1 MCGNSG
7 CEPIVVTH
15 LSSEPV
21 ADSRRSN
28 GMAVPSENPKPL
40 GVDAVTVM
48 IVEPEVVVRT
58 VVAEYLRECGYK
70 VIEGTGAEDVWK
82 ILDDNIL
89 IDIVL
94 ADVQLAG
101 GVDGFSLARRIRD
114 RYPATDIL
122 LTSGAAKVAGKA
134 GELCEDGPLEKP
146 YHPQDVLR
154 RIHLMRE
161 RRRTETQS
169 EKPKP

>member
-1 MCGNSG
+1 
-7 CEPIVVTH
+7 
-15 LSSEPV
+15 
-21 ADSRRSN
+21 
-28 GMAVPSENPKPL
+28 MAVPSENPKPL

-70 VIEGTGAEDVWK
+70 VIEGT
-82 ILDDNIL
+82 
-89 IDIVL
+89 
-94 ADVQLAG
+94 G

-169 EKPKP
+169 DKP